1 MANIRDIKNRIVSI
15 RNTRQITNAMKMVAA
30 SKLRKAQD
38 KIINARPYAD
48 YIDMMIRTIKYKNP
62 GTQNPFL
69 VSRGEVRNQ
78 KGKQSEPKASEKTA
92 LLVFTADRG
101 LCGSFNSSIIRTAI
115 KYLQQHPETDVICV
129 GKKGFG
135 QLKRRTD
142 RIIEKFFNYYNVIDF
157 SITKDISRLVLDLYL
172 NQEYDKIDV
181 IYNEFKSA
189 IQQNIIIRQLL
200 PIKPMESDIVSE
212 TDYIYEP
219 DEDSIINELGE
230 KYVDVDIWRMMLE
243 SSAAEQGARMT
254 AMDNATENASEL
266 IEELS
271 LLQNRARQSTITT
284 EIIEI
289 ASGAEAIKE

>member
-30 SKLRKAQD
+30 SKLRKSQE
-38 KIINARPYAD
+38 KIIKARPYAD

-69 VSRGEVRNQ
+69 VSRENLRRKKANGEEAEVS
-78 KGKQSEPKASEKTA
+78 GKTA

-115 KYLQQHPETDVICV
+115 KYLQQHPETDIICV
-129 GKKGFG
+129 GRKGFD

-142 RIIEKFFNYYNVIDF
+142 RIIEKFFNYYNTIDF
-157 SITKDISRLVLDLYL
+157 KITKDISRLVLDLYL
-172 NQEYDKIDV
+172 NQGYDKIDV
-181 IYNEFKSA
+181 VYNEFKSA
-189 IQQNIIIRQLL
+189 IQQNIITRQLL
-200 PIKPMESDIVSE
+200 PIVPMESDIVTE
-212 TDYIYEP
+212 TDYLYEP
-219 DEDSIINELGE
+219 DEDSIIDELGE
-230 KYVDVDIWRMMLE
+230 KYIDVDIWRMMLE

>member
-1 MANIRDIKNRIVSI
+1 M
-15 RNTRQITNAMKMVAA
+15 
-30 SKLRKAQD
+30 
-38 KIINARPYAD
+38 
-48 YIDMMIRTIKYKNP
+48 
-62 GTQNPFL
+62 
-69 VSRGEVRNQ
+69 
-78 KGKQSEPKASEKTA
+78 
-92 LLVFTADRG
+92 
-101 LCGSFNSSIIRTAI
+101 
-115 KYLQQHPETDVICV
+115 
-129 GKKGFG
+129 
-135 QLKRRTD
+135 
-142 RIIEKFFNYYNVIDF
+142 IDF